1 MKQIVSKGLD
11 DLPDVARQI
20 IAAAWDKKV
29 WVFHGE
35 MGAGKT
41 TLIKAIASAFE
52 IEDIVQ
58 SPTFSLVNEYSN
70 KQGATFYHFDFYRIA
85 DEEEAMQIGVEEYL
99 DSGHYCWLEWAS
111 LIPNLLP
118 DALLMI
124 KISLNQSGHR
134 IIALEHYD

>member
-20 IAAAWDKKV
+20 IAAARDKKV

-58 SPTFSLVNEYSN
+58 SPTFSLVNEYRN
-70 KQGATFYHFDFYRIA
+70 KQGRYFLSF
-85 DEEEAMQIGVEEYL
+85 
-99 DSGHYCWLEWAS
+99 
-111 LIPNLLP
+111 
-118 DALLMI
+118 
-124 KISLNQSGHR
+124 
-134 IIALEHYD
+134 